1 MTLSTF
7 SWLSHLTLTTVLSL
21 SFCFSTQGQKNESHQ
36 CVKAL
41 GTQLSLQT
49 YGLNHCAGFPGKIHC
64 NSGSCFA
71 NSSDFNSSS
80 SKAHPQSIEDIFH
93 FNFSGL

>member
-41 GTQLSLQT
+41 GTQLSSRPMVLT
-49 YGLNHCAGFPGKIHC
+49 IVLGFLERYTVTVAHVLLTPVILIHP
-64 NSGSCFA
+64 A
-71 NSSDFNSSS
+71 RKHIL
-80 SKAHPQSIEDIFH
+80 KA
-93 FNFSGL
+93 